1 MFRKKIFTMRCFG
14 LKVIL
19 FSFMLF
25 YTRSMIYAGID
36 TADIALVPSS
46 SLFFSQSEPQNPDSL
61 IKINPFENP
70 VLLQEV
76 LVEAYNQQRKL
87 VSTPGS
93 LSLIGPGQLY
103 MQPGPELI
111 TALNNASGLFAHSGT
126 FNTSRITIRGIGA
139 RIPYATG
146 RIRAYFDDIPLTNGS
161 GTSIIE
167 YVDPALIQYAEIIK
181 SPATSAYGAGLG
193 GTVLLRSKPVEEY
206 TSLISNHFH
215 AGAFGMINNTLSL
228 EAATK
233 DLKGRLVHSIGS
245 FDGYR
250 ENNAHNRHII
260 GATGHMKLKNESQLS
275 AIFLLHK
282 MKAFIPSSIDST
294 TYENSPESAAANWL
308 KTKGFEDGTRGL
320 AGLSLKKN
328 LKKNWNLS
336 AGLYTSFSK
345 EHELRPFDMFDEDR
359 MLGGLKLKTSK
370 IIPMPNVDFRF
381 AAGTEIFVEK
391 VQFSNKQNIGGAGTA
406 GNPVSTNEELIRSA
420 NFFLQGDIDFRNGNV
435 SFGLN
440 FHDSDINFENN
451 SFVSSTI
458 ISGTYNHGFIISP
471 RIGTNLKLVKSH
483 HVFLSLSHGFSPPAL
498 SETLNPDGKINPD
511 IKPEK
516 SLNYEAGLRGNLWKS
531 RGWYDITFFVM
542 DVTNLLVAERV
553 GEDAWVGRNAGAS
566 LHKGIEAEMLY
577 SFIGSKNQPNSF
589 NRFFNA
595 LDLKL
600 SATLNNF
607 RFTDFT
613 DLGKDYSG
621 KLIPGIPENIF
632 SATLNVQMIKG
643 AYAGLNYRF
652 VDRMAMNDA
661 NTKFTESYQIA
672 DILIGYKLSRSK
684 VNVDLYLNLQNIFNQ
699 KYASMILVN
708 APSFGTQTARYYYPG
723 MPFHVNGGIRFMW
736 NYGRTN

>member
-1 MFRKKIFTMRCFG
+1 MKRV
-14 LKVIL
+14 LL
-19 FSFMLF
+19 FLVFF
-25 YTRSMIYAGID
+25 YAGSMIYASPVKLETDKIFK
-36 TADIALVPSS
+36 TTSI
-46 SLFFSQSEPQNPDSL
+46 FSKSEPQNPDSL
-61 IKINPFENP
+61 IKINPFENA

-76 LVEAYNQQRKL
+76 VVEAYNQQRKL

-93 LSLIGPGQLY
+93 LSLIGPGQLF
-103 MQPGPELI
+103 MQPGPGLI
-111 TALNNASGLFAHSGT
+111 TALNSASGLFAHSGT

-206 TSLISNHFH
+206 TSLIGNHIH
-215 AGAFGMINNTLSL
+215 TGSFGMINNTLSV

-250 ENNAHNRHII
+250 ENNAHSRHMI
-260 GATGHMKLKNESQLS
+260 GATGHMKLKNDSQLS
-275 AIFLLHK
+275 AIFLLHS

-308 KTKGFEDGTRGL
+308 KTKGYEDGTRGL
-320 AGLSLKKN
+320 AGLSLRKN
-328 LKKNWNLS
+328 LKRNWNLS

-345 EHELRPFDMFDEDR
+345 ENELRPFDMFDEDR
-359 MLGGLKLKTSK
+359 MLGGLKLKASK
-370 IIPMPNVDFRF
+370 IVQRTKVDFRL
-381 AAGTEIFVEK
+381 AAGTEVFVEK
-391 VQFSNKQNIGGAGTA
+391 VQFSNIQNIGGAGTA
-406 GNPVSTNEELIRSA
+406 GNPISTNEELIRSA
-420 NFFLQGDIDFRNGNV
+420 NFFLQGDIDFNKGNV
-435 SFGLN
+435 SFGIN
-440 FHDSDINFENN
+440 FHDSDIHFENN
-451 SFVSSTI
+451 SFVSNTI
-458 ISGTYNHGFIISP
+458 ISGTYNNSFIISP

-498 SETLNPDGKINPD
+498 SETLNPDGEINPD

-516 SLNYEAGLRGNLWKS
+516 SLNYEAGLRGSLWKS

-566 LHKGIEAEMLY
+566 LHKGIEAEVLY
-577 SFIGSKNQPNSF
+577 SFIGSNNQLSSI

-661 NTKFTESYQIA
+661 NTKFTKSYQIA
-672 DILIGYKLSRSK
+672 DILIGYKLSRRK
-684 VNVDLYLNLQNIFNQ
+684 VNIDFYLNLQNVFNQ
-699 KYASMILVN
+699 KYASMILIN
-708 APSFGTQTARYYYPG
+708 APSIGTQTARYYYPG
-723 MPFHVNGGIRFMW
+723 MPFHVNGGVRFMW

>member
-1 MFRKKIFTMRCFG
+1 MRC
-14 LKVIL
+14 LSIEVIL
-19 FSFMLF
+19 LLVVLF
-25 YTRSMIYAGID
+25 CTGSMIYASPDMLETNNITNNKSIFSEPGQQHPD
-36 TADIALVPSS
+36 TLARL
-46 SLFFSQSEPQNPDSL
+46 SLF
-61 IKINPFENP
+61 ENT
-70 VLLQEV
+70 VLLQEFV
-76 LVEAYNQQRKL
+76 VEAYNQQRKL

-93 LSLIGPGQLY
+93 LSLIGPGQLL
-103 MQPGPELI
+103 MQPGPGLI
-111 TALNNASGLFAHSGT
+111 TALNNASGLFAHTGT
-126 FNTSRITIRGIGA
+126 FNTTRITIRGIGA

-167 YVDPALIQYAEIIK
+167 YVDPALIQYAEVIK

-206 TSLISNHFH
+206 TSLIGNHIH
-215 AGAFGMINNTLSL
+215 TGAFGMINNTLSV

-250 ENNAHNRHII
+250 ENNAHNRHMI
-260 GATGHMKLKNESQLS
+260 GATGHMKLKNDSQLS
-275 AIFLLHK
+275 AIFLLHR

-308 KTKGFEDGTRGL
+308 KTKGYEDGTRGL
-320 AGLSLKKN
+320 AGLSLRKN
-328 LKKNWNLS
+328 LKRNWNLS

-345 EHELRPFDMFDEDR
+345 ENELRPFDMFDEDR
-359 MLGGLKLKTSK
+359 MLGGLKLKSTK
-370 IIPMPNVDFRF
+370 IVQMPNVDYRF

-391 VQFSNKQNIGGAGTA
+391 VQFSNKQNTDGAGTA
-406 GNPVSTNEELIRSA
+406 GNPISTNEELIRSA
-420 NFFLQGDIDFRNGNV
+420 NFFLQGDIDFKKANV
-435 SFGLN
+435 SFGIN
-440 FHDSDINFENN
+440 FHDSDIYFENN
-451 SFVSSTI
+451 SFVSNTV
-458 ISGTYNHGFIISP
+458 ISGTYNNRFIVSP

-516 SLNYEAGLRGNLWKS
+516 SLNYEAGLRGSLWKR

-566 LHKGIEAEMLY
+566 LHKGIEAEVLY
-577 SFIGSKNQPNSF
+577 SFIGSNHQPKS
-589 NRFFNA
+589 FFNA

-607 RFTDFT
+607 RFTDFN
-613 DLGKDYSG
+613 DLGNDYSG

-632 SATLNVQMIKG
+632 SATLNFQIIMG
-643 AYAGLNYRF
+643 TYASLNYRF

-661 NTKFTESYQIA
+661 NTKFTKSYQLA
-672 DILIGYKLSRSK
+672 DLMLGWKLSRAK
-684 VNVDLYLNLQNIFNQ
+684 VNVDFYLNLQNIFNQ

-708 APSFGTQTARYYYPG
+708 APSFGSQNARYYYPG
-723 MPFHVNGGIRFMW
+723 MPFHVNGGVRFW
-736 NYGRTN
+736 WSYRQ